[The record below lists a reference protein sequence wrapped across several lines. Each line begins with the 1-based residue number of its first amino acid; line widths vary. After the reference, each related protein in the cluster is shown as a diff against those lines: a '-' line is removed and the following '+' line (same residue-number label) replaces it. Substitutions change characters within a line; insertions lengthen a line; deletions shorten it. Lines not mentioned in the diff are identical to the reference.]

1 MMRLSVIV
9 VSYNVRGHLGLCL
22 DAALTAMERL
32 GPGRSEL
39 IVFDNAS
46 SDGSA
51 DWVELNYPQV
61 EVCAS
66 PKNVGFSAGNNAAYA
81 MSSGEYVLLL
91 NPDTVVAEDTFAK
104 VLQHADSH
112 PEIGA
117 IGVPM
122 FDGSGR
128 WLPESKRGMPTPW
141 ASFCRLSGLWRL
153 APKTNALNRYYWGAV
168 PMDQTS
174 EVEVLSGAFMWMRRA
189 ALEQVGML
197 DESFFMYGEDIDLSI
212 RIIEGGWVN
221 HYFSE
226 APIIHFKG
234 ESTKKGSLS
243 YVRIFH
249 DAMQIFS
256 EKHFAGTQALAM
268 RVMIRMG
275 IQLRAVSAFVNGWM
289 SRQSLTLM
297 DMGLAALV
305 GLVWTGVHS
314 RVSGID
320 HPMLPTAILAGIG
333 AASAAMAN
341 RWMGTYD
348 RPLVRMR
355 AIMAGLL
362 SAVSAVALYAL
373 LPEGLRISRVA
384 ALLMAMSLLVLP
396 GLSRWFLVGL
406 MPGRYRWR
414 RPGASVGLMATEN
427 RQDELQKWV
436 ESSYGSSLK
445 VSFINI
451 EDSGDLE
458 ASARRDELVLCDAE
472 WGGANTIKAVRAA
485 GQLGIDMRVVPRLDL
500 LALGGTKTGTAYG
513 TQIPWGADGLGRV
526 ERRRAK
532 RRIDVIWSLWV
543 LLVGGGRGRWQK
555 ELSRTNARE
564 VLANRKTWLGFHGG
578 WSGEERLPP
587 LKSGVFFVGIGVR
600 ASAPD
605 EAKRLDLRYAFDFGW
620 IRDVELLMT
629 LRMD

>member
-22 DAALTAMERL
+22 DAALVAMDRL
-32 GPGRSEL
+32 GSGKSEL

-51 DWVELNYPQV
+51 DWVRLNYPQV

-66 PKNVGFSAGNNAAYA
+66 PKNLGFSAGNNAAYA

-91 NPDTVVAEDTFAK
+91 NPDTVVAEDTFEK
-104 VLQHADSH
+104 VMQHADSH
-112 PEIGA
+112 PQIGA

-189 ALEQVGML
+189 ALEQVGLL

-212 RIIEGGWVN
+212 RIIDGGWVN
-221 HYFSE
+221 HYFSD

-249 DAMQIFS
+249 DAMRIFS

-268 RVMIRMG
+268 RVMIRLG

-320 HPMLPTAILAGIG
+320 HPVLPTAILAGIG
-333 AASAAMAN
+333 AASAGMAN

-362 SAVSAVALYAL
+362 SAVAVVALYAL

-396 GLSRWFLVGL
+396 GVSRWVLVGL

-414 RPGASVGLMATEN
+414 RPGASVGLLATES
-427 RQDELQKWV
+427 RQDDLRKWV

-445 VSFINI
+445 VSFIKLG
-451 EDSGDLE
+451 DSGDLE
-458 ASARRDELVLCDAE
+458 ASARRDEMVLCDAE
-472 WGGANTIKAVRAA
+472 LGGAKTIQSVRAA
-485 GQLGIDMRVVPRLDL
+485 GQLGIDMRVVPRMEW
-500 LALGGTKTGTAYG
+500 LALGGAKTGTAYG

-532 RRIDVIWSLWV
+532 RRVDVMWSLWV

-555 ELSRTNARE
+555 ELSRSNARE

-578 WSGEERLPP
+578 WSGEERLPQ
-587 LKSGVFFVGIGVR
+587 LKAGVFFVGSGVR
-600 ASAPD
+600 VSTPD